1 VPQRHTAAA
10 SNADAVISTLNP
22 IIRGWSAYYR
32 TAVSSRAFAQLD
44 TYMWKLTYKWAKH
57 SHANNMVNRRA
68 RRIVIDGEPRPRRP
82 GRADGPASVAD

>member
-22 IIRGWSAYYR
+22 DHSELVGLLPDG
-32 TAVSSRAFAQLD
+32 VSSRAFAQLD